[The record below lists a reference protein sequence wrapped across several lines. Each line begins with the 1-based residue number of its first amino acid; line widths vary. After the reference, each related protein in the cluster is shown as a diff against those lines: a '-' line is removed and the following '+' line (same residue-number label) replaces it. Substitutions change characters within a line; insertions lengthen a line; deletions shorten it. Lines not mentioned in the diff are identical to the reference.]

1 MAPRSLVAPRTRRG
15 RHAAREAA
23 LRILY
28 EADMSDR
35 DAVELFAARRSEL
48 KLDEQ
53 ANDYA
58 ASLVERVAA
67 RRDELDAAIAALA
80 PMWPLDQM
88 APLDLAI
95 LRMGLVE
102 IEDPDVP
109 SAVAA
114 NEAVKLARNYCDNG
128 SRRLINGA
136 LGSYIRSKAS
146 EAGA

>member
-53 ANDYA
+53 ANEYA

-67 RRDELDAAIAALA
+67 RRDELDAAGIVREGSAVQSSL
-80 PMWPLDQM
+80 QRGH
-88 APLDLAI
+88 
-95 LRMGLVE
+95 LRRLGRYMYHAGLVGS
-102 IEDPDVP
+102 D
-109 SAVAA
+109 SAAGPRHRRHGCV
-114 NEAVKLARNYCDNG
+114 VWVQ
-128 SRRLINGA
+128 SRWRA
-136 LGSYIRSKAS
+136 
-146 EAGA
+146 